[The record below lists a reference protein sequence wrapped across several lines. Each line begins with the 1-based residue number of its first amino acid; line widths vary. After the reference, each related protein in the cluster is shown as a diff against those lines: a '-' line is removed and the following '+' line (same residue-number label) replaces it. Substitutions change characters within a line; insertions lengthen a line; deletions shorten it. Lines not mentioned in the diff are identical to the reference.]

1 MAKTDSGAPSPLAA
15 LLKPHTKDLGGFEVQ
30 RLLPS
35 LEAPMIGPFIFFDH
49 FGPAT
54 FAPGQGVD
62 VRPHPHIGLAT
73 VTFLLEGAMM
83 HRDSLGSVQRIV
95 PGDVN
100 WMTAG
105 AGIVH
110 SERTSPE
117 ERASGHDLHGVQ
129 TWVALPKAHEQGEP
143 SFTHFPSAAIPKID
157 LPGVSMRL
165 IAGTAFGQRS
175 PASTFSP
182 MFYVAGEM
190 EAGAAFELYPEH
202 EQRGVYVIAGEIMV
216 GGQAVPPHHM
226 AVLQPWKTVRVEAR
240 SPVVLVLLGGA
251 KLDGER
257 LLWWNFVASSKEL
270 LDAASARWRAGKFA
284 PVPGETEFIPLP
296 EKPRPEGTL
305 L

>member
-1 MAKTDSGAPSPLAA
+1 MAKTNSGPSSPIAA

-35 LEAPMIGPFIFFDH
+35 IEAQMVGPFIFFDH
-49 FGPAT
+49 FGPAS
-54 FAPGQGVD
+54 FLPGQGVD

-73 VTFLLEGAMM
+73 VTYLLEGAMM

-117 ERASGHDLHGVQ
+117 DRASGHRLHGLQ

-143 SFTHFPSAAIPKID
+143 SFAHYASASLPNIV
-157 LPGVSMRL
+157 LPGVTMRL

-182 MFYVAGEM
+182 MFYVAADM
-190 EAGAAFELYPEH
+190 EAGSGLDLYPEH
-202 EQRGVYVIAGEIMV
+202 EQRGVYAIEGELSIAGEALPV
-216 GGQAVPPHHM
+216 HHM
-226 AVLQPWKTVRVEAR
+226 AVLQPWKIVRIEAR
-240 SPVVLVLLGGA
+240 SRVVMVLLGGS

-270 LDAASARWRAGKFA
+270 IASAGARWRERKFA
-284 PVPGETEFIPLP
+284 PVPDETEFIPLP
-296 EKPRPEGTL
+296 EEPPAEGAL